1 MPALAAP
8 ARSRT
13 PSTPRPVEVPP
24 PAGCDSAAVTDST
37 TTTGIGWDA
46 DVLGDGYERHTMGLG
61 RDPDGEG
68 ELQAVLVRRSVREGE
83 QVTGAVIYVHGFSDY
98 FFQTDLADFFAE
110 RGLAFYGLDLRKCG
124 RARQPGQTAHYVS
137 DLAHYDEELERSLEI
152 VAGDHPGLPVVVA
165 AHSTGGLVTPLWLD
179 RRRRAGR
186 VAPVAGLVL
195 NSPWFDLQ
203 GKPMMR
209 GPVTW
214 LLRALS
220 RVRPF
225 RPLDLPESSV
235 YGHSLHV
242 TGNGEWDYDLDL
254 KPMTGFPVT
263 VGWLAAVRRGHARL
277 HRGLDIGVPAL
288 VLRSDRTHFSRT
300 YSEASD
306 RADTVLD
313 VRHIARWST
322 CLGNRVSAVPIPGGR
337 HDLFL
342 SQADAREATYRAVD
356 FWLREVLPA

>member
-1 MPALAAP
+1 MAH
-8 ARSRT
+8 
-13 PSTPRPVEVPP
+13 
-24 PAGCDSAAVTDST
+24 VTTSST
-37 TTTGIGWDA
+37 TTTGSGPAWDA
-46 DVLGDGYERHTMGLG
+46 DVLGEGYEQHTIDLG
-61 RDPDGEG
+61 PDPDGEG
-68 ELQAVLVRRSVREGE
+68 EVRAVLVRRAVRAGE
-83 QVTGAVIYVHGFSDY
+83 QVTGAVLYVHGFSDY
-98 FFQTDLADFFAE
+98 FFQTDLADFFAA

-137 DLAHYDEELERSLEI
+137 DLGHYDEELDRALAI
-152 VAGDHPGLPVVVA
+152 IGGDHPDVPVVVA

-179 RRRRAGR
+179 RRRRAGLADR
-186 VAPVAGLVL
+186 AAGAAPVAGLVL

-203 GKPMMR
+203 GKPAMR

-214 LLRALS
+214 LVRGLS

-242 TGNGEWDYDLDL
+242 SGNGEWDYDLEL

-263 VGWLAAVRRGHARL
+263 VGWLAAVRRAHARL
-277 HRGLDIGVPAL
+277 HRGLDVGVPTL

-300 YSEASD
+300 YSETSD

-313 VRHIARWST
+313 VRHIARWSGS
-322 CLGNRVSAVPIPGGR
+322 LGGR
-337 HDLFL
+337 PLSVVPVPGARHDVFL
-342 SQADAREATYRAVD
+342 SEPGAREAAYRALD
-356 FWLREVLPA
+356 SWLGEHLPG